1 MTTALSLNDTNHEGV
16 GPLSSLFAEF
26 HELPSEGSRYPG
38 ITAKTLLVDRR
49 PGLLTVLLK
58 MEPGAVLPDHGHV
71 QIGQTF
77 AIEGALVCGEGTCSA
92 GNFVWRPAGSRH
104 SACVPNGGL
113 MPANFQLPNKFFEG
127 DGRTTDILDQDW
139 DEIWG
144 AASTNKN

>member
-1 MTTALSLNDTNHEGV
+1 MGQVTMTTALSPNDTNHEGL
-16 GPLSSLFAEF
+16 GTLSSLFAEF
-26 HELPSEGSRYPG
+26 HELLLEGSRYLG

-58 MEPGAVLPDHGHV
+58 MEPGAVLLDHGHV

-77 AIEGALVCGEGTCSA
+77 AIEGALVCGEGTCSS

-113 MPANFQLPNKFFEG
+113 
-127 DGRTTDILDQDW
+127 ILAIFSIAEQ
-139 DEIWG
+139 ILRSRRPYHRHIG
-144 AASTNKN
+144 PGLG